1 MNLFTCFYLVGNL
14 PVFRAQRRRDSG
26 YLAIGSVGIIAVLLI
41 SSFEFLWKEVIG
53 KGLRNEGL
61 LSDEFMVS
69 TVLFIAGIILLMV
82 LNRIQKDHSNRPLE
96 YVFVIYFV
104 LFFLSAVSPVIP
116 QILVNLLLLIISVL
130 VILKGVKTDR
140 LEIVNYGLVIL
151 SAQIICRFFDTEM
164 SFLLRGLLFIVVGA
178 GFFFTNYRMLNRRK
192 SKIISLSKSPEA

>member
-1 MNLFTCFYLVGNL
+1 MLKGSST
-14 PVFRAQRRRDSG
+14 RDSG

-41 SSFEFLWKEVIG
+41 SSFEFLWKELIG

-61 LSDEFMVS
+61 LSNEFMVS